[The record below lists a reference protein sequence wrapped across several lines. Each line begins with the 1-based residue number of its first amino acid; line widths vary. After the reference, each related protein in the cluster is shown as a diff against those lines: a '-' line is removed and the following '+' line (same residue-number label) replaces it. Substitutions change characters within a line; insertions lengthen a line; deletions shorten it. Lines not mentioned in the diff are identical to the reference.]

1 LIKFLQDYL
10 FEDFEPNF
18 LPNDLEF
25 SKMEKFLN
33 YANKKETSD
42 VDTKDAT
49 LELHFGKNEVRF
61 PEQNLFLW
69 ALLLNRIE
77 IAIIFWQ
84 IGEVN

>member
-1 LIKFLQDYL
+1 MFIKI
-10 FEDFEPNF
+10 
-18 LPNDLEF
+18 
-25 SKMEKFLN
+25 KH

-49 LELHFGKNEVRF
+49 LEPHFGKNEVRY

-84 IGEVN
+84 IGEVRQNMFSSNNQ